1 MLGDKIYSLR
11 KNRKISQEEFA
22 EILKTS
28 RQAVSKW
35 ERNESKPDIE
45 KLIIIA
51 KLFNISI
58 DYLLSFEI
66 NYSNIN
72 DILKKLE
79 TCCLNNEFL
88 IDIDEIR
95 LLCSKY
101 INNFELYLRSSEYLF
116 LAFIDN
122 NQSEYLDLALTY
134 INKAIVLFTPE
145 YNEIISLN
153 TLHKKVINIYM
164 LQNKFELAKEYLK
177 KNNVYGCDEMIA
189 KCELALKNYDS
200 ALEISSDVYLKSASD
215 IINISFVQ
223 IIVLLKKRKIEKAY
237 ELVNWIISFINSIK
251 NDDNF
256 FKGIFCPFIYLK
268 ATCEQLLNIDN
279 YETLTI
285 LKNINNNQTNIN
297 ITSEAQ
303 SIKYYFGKTD

>member
-79 TCCLNNEFL
+79 L
-88 IDIDEIR
+88 R
-95 LLCSKY
+95 
-101 INNFELYLRSSEYLF
+101 FE
-116 LAFIDN
+116 D
-122 NQSEYLDLALTY
+122 
-134 INKAIVLFTPE
+134 
-145 YNEIISLN
+145 
-153 TLHKKVINIYM
+153 
-164 LQNKFELAKEYLK
+164 
-177 KNNVYGCDEMIA
+177 
-189 KCELALKNYDS
+189 
-200 ALEISSDVYLKSASD
+200 
-215 IINISFVQ
+215 
-223 IIVLLKKRKIEKAY
+223 
-237 ELVNWIISFINSIK
+237 
-251 NDDNF
+251 
-256 FKGIFCPFIYLK
+256 LK
-268 ATCEQLLNIDN
+268 AVER
-279 YETLTI
+279 
-285 LKNINNNQTNIN
+285 
-297 ITSEAQ
+297 
-303 SIKYYFGKTD
+303 